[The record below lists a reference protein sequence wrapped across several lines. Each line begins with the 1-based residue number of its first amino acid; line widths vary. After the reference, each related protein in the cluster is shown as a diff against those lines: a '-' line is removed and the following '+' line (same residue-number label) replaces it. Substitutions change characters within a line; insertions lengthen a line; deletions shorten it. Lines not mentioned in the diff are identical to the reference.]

1 MTTTTL
7 NTKEDYENL
16 NNQLKF
22 MFDHGLDKV
31 NNAYDHLGGFTAENV
46 FKFDL

>member
-1 MTTTTL
+1 MTTTTF

-22 MFDHGLDKV
+22 MFDYGLDKV
-31 NNAYDHLGGFTAENV
+31 DNAYDHLGGFTAE
-46 FKFDL
+46 KCI